1 MFKIVYL
8 ILKLIIIMS
17 TDISLILSKDGSHTL
32 FNPVLNETYHSK
44 NGALQESIHVYI
56 EYGLLAFCDQATINV
71 LEIGFGTG
79 LNALLTWNK
88 AEELRLEVEYHTLE
102 PFPIG
107 NEITSQLNYP
117 SLMLEP
123 LAAERFN
130 KIHACA
136 WEEKSVL
143 SEYFTICKYKSTL
156 EEKRLPL
163 NTFDVCYFD
172 AFAPNRQSEVWA
184 EGNFKKIFDSLFAG
198 GILTTYC
205 AQSAFKRTLKA
216 AGFEVES
223 QKGPL
228 YKKEMTW
235 GRKVK

>member
-1 MFKIVYL
+1 
-8 ILKLIIIMS
+8 MS
-17 TDISLILSKDGSHTL
+17 DTISLILSKDGSHTL

-56 EYGLLAFCDQATINV
+56 EFGLLAFSDQRNINV

-88 AEELRLEVEYHTLE
+88 AEELRLKVEYHTLE
-102 PFPIG
+102 PFPLSK
-107 NEITSQLNYP
+107 EITDQLNYP

-123 LAAERFN
+123 LSTERFN

-136 WEEKSVL
+136 WEEKIVL
-143 SEYFTICKYKSTL
+143 SEYFTIYKYKTTL
-156 EEKRLPL
+156 EEKSLPV

-172 AFAPNRQSEVWA
+172 AFAPNRQAEVWV
-184 EGNFKKIFDSLFAG
+184 EENFKKIFDSLLEG

-216 AGFEVES
+216 VGFEVES
-223 QKGPL
+223 KKGPL

-235 GRKVK
+235 GRKSNNK

>member
-1 MFKIVYL
+1 
-8 ILKLIIIMS
+8 MS
-17 TDISLILSKDGSHTL
+17 TDISLILSSDGSHTL

-56 EYGLLAFCDQATINV
+56 EYGLLAFSDQSDINV

-88 AEELRLEVEYHTLE
+88 AEELRLKVEYHTLE
-102 PFPIG
+102 PFPL
-107 NEITSQLNYP
+107 NKEITDQLNYP
-117 SLMLEP
+117 ALMHEP

-130 KIHACA
+130 KIHTCA
-136 WEEKSVL
+136 WEEKNVL
-143 SEYFTICKYKSTL
+143 SEYFTIYKYKSTL
-156 EEKRLPL
+156 EEKSLPV

-172 AFAPNRQSEVWA
+172 AFAPNRQAEVWV
-184 EGNFKKIFDSLFAG
+184 EENFKKIFDSLVEG

-205 AQSAFKRTLKA
+205 AQSAFKRTLKTV
-216 AGFEVES
+216 GFEVES
-223 QKGPL
+223 KKGPL

-235 GRKVK
+235 GRKLNSK